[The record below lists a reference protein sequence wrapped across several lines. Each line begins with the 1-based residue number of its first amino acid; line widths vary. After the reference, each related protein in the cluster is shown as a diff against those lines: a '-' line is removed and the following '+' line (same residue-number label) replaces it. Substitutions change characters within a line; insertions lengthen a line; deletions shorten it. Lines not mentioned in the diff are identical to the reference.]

1 MIMEENENRGRH
13 DRQEV
18 FSKSVRAG
26 KKRTY
31 FFDVKTT
38 KSNDYYLVITESKK
52 KFDDS
57 GGPPMYEKHKIFLY
71 REDFDKF
78 KEAFD
83 ETTAHIASIA
93 PPLQPR
99 ETYTPSDD
107 TATQP
112 PSENKS
118 EFTDLSFEDL
128 GGDAPKE

>member
-1 MIMEENENRGRH
+1 MEENESR

-31 FFDVKTT
+31 FFDVKATRT
-38 KSNDYYLVITESKK
+38 GDYYLVITESKK
-52 KFDDS
+52 KFGDD
-57 GGPPMYEKHKIFLY
+57 GAPMYEKHKIFLY

-78 KEAFD
+78 REALD
-83 ETTAHIASIA
+83 ETTAHIGSIA

-99 ETYTPSDD
+99 ESYSSPNNDAGNES
-107 TATQP
+107 
-112 PSENKS
+112 SGENKS
-118 EFTDLSFEDL
+118 GFSDLSFEDL

>member
-1 MIMEENENRGRH
+1 MEENDNRGR
-13 DRQEV
+13 QEV
-18 FSKSVRAG
+18 YSKSVRAG

-52 KFDDS
+52 KFDD
-57 GGPPMYEKHKIFLY
+57 GGAPMYEKHKIFLY

-78 KEAFD
+78 LEAYN

-99 ETYTPSDD
+99 EPYVPSDD
-107 TATQP
+107 AGHSSQP

-118 EFTDLSFEDL
+118 EFTDLNFEDL